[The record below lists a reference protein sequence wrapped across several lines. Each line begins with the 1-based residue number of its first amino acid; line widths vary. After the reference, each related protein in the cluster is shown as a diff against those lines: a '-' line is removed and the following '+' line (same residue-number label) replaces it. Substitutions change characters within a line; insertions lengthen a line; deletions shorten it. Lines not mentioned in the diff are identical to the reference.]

1 MQSLSRRLQFFRI
14 ESNIRIVAA
23 AVALL
28 YLAGGLVIAFVMVWL
43 YKLGASFLQV
53 GLVGA
58 SYNFALAISFLAGG
72 ALSDRYGGRAIFV
85 ISLICSLVSAILY
98 GIAGFLAVWIPVA
111 VGLVLGK
118 VAMGLRQTSSFSIV
132 TQTAQ
137 KDRKATSFGFVYTL
151 QQLGYV
157 IGPMVGGVMILYFGW
172 ASPFLATVPIISVAI
187 FLILVK
193 LNLGRATPS
202 RVSLSFQDVKRSFTM
217 DRGIMALTVI
227 AMWNQFFEELSNPF
241 FMIFLEE
248 GFNPPPYVLGLCFTV
263 MSIAT
268 LLFTIPGGLSVDI
281 TGKRKPF
288 ITASALMMTL
298 SMGLVAF
305 AFDPMMFVASYF
317 LAGISFA
324 INNTTIPSYFADSTG
339 RGLSTAYGVRL
350 GAMYLVGM
358 FAPAIGGWMIEAYG
372 SIRLPFEVSLFG
384 CAIEVGLVIFLF
396 REGARQGLK
405 MQQSPAIF
413 LRWLFR

>member
-1 MQSLSRRLQFFRI
+1 MQSLSQSLQFFRI
-14 ESNIRIVAA
+14 ESKIRIVAA
-23 AVALL
+23 AVGLL

-118 VAMGLRQTSSFSIV
+118 VAMGLRQTSSFSII

-172 ASPFLATVPIISVAI
+172 ESPFLATVPIISVAI

-202 RVSLSFQDVKRSFTM
+202 RVSLSFQDVKRSFTL

-248 GFNPPPYVLGLCFTV
+248 EFNPPPYVLGLCFTA

-268 LLFTIPGGLSVDI
+268 LLFTIPGALSVDI

-324 INNTTIPSYFADSTG
+324 INNTTIPSYFADATG

-358 FAPAIGGWMIEAYG
+358 FAPAIGGWMIEAYD

-396 REGARQGLK
+396 RERTRQGLK
-405 MQQSPAIF
+405 TQQSPAIP
-413 LRWLFR
+413 

>member
-1 MQSLSRRLQFFRI
+1 MPSLSRSLRFFRI
-14 ESNIRIVAA
+14 ESNIRVVAG
-23 AVALL
+23 AVGLL

-85 ISLICSLVSAILY
+85 ISLICSLISAILY
-98 GIAGFLAVWIPVA
+98 GIAGFLTVWIPVA

-137 KDRKATSFGFVYTL
+137 ENRKATSFGFVYTL

-157 IGPMVGGVMILYFGW
+157 IGPIVGGVMIPYFGW
-172 ASPFLATVPIISVAI
+172 ESPFLATVPIISVAI

-193 LNLGRATPS
+193 LNRGRVTPS
-202 RVSLSFQDVKRSFTM
+202 RVSLSFQEVRRTFTM

-248 GFNPPPYVLGLCFTV
+248 EFNPPPYVLGLCFTA

-268 LLFTIPGGLSVDI
+268 LLFTIPGGLSSDI

-298 SMGLVAF
+298 SMGMVAF

-324 INNTTIPSYFADSTG
+324 INNTMIPSYFADATG
-339 RGLSTAYGVRL
+339 RGLSTTYGVRL

-358 FAPAIGGWMIEAYG
+358 FAPAIGGWMIEAYD

-384 CAIEVGLVIFLF
+384 CAIEVGLVIYLF
-396 REGARQGLK
+396 RESARKGLK
-405 MQQSPAIF
+405 TERSPAIA
-413 LRWLFR
+413 

>member
-1 MQSLSRRLQFFRI
+1 MQSLSQSLQFLRI
-14 ESNIRIVAA
+14 DSKIRIVAA
-23 AVALL
+23 AVGLL

-85 ISLICSLVSAILY
+85 ISLLCSLVSAIFY

-118 VAMGLRQTSSFSIV
+118 VALGLRQTSSFSII

-202 RVSLSFQDVKRSFTM
+202 QVSLSFQDVKRSFTL

-248 GFNPPPYVLGLCFTV
+248 EFNPPPFVLGLCFTA

-268 LLFTIPGGLSVDI
+268 LLFTIPGGLSSDI
-281 TGKRKPF
+281 TGKIKPF

-317 LAGISFA
+317 LAGITFA
-324 INNTTIPSYFADSTG
+324 INNTMIPSYFADATG
-339 RGLSTAYGVRL
+339 RGLIAAYGVRL
-350 GAMYLVGM
+350 GGVYLVVM
-358 FAPAIGGWMIEAYG
+358 YAPAIGGWMIETYG

-384 CAIEVGLVIFLF
+384 CAIEVGLVIYLF
-396 REGARQGLK
+396 GESARQGPRTER
-405 MQQSPAIF
+405 SPAIP
-413 LRWLFR
+413 